1 MSNEYVLGSIIMFA
15 GNYALRGWAFCDGQL
30 LNVSQY
36 PKLFSILGTSYGG
49 DGKTTFALPDLRGR
63 VPVHRSAEMAIGS
76 KGGEEAVKL
85 VAAQIPAHKHNLIGG
100 SKDASSAEVKGLY
113 PAKAAANAYQSAPAG
128 TELSRKAVG
137 QAGGN
142 QPHSNMQPF
151 TCINFIIN
159 IDGFDTQ
166 LDPDAIIGEIRLVA
180 FSKRLNAGSWLPCD
194 GSPIS
199 ISQNQALSAV
209 IGTTFGGNGSTT
221 FNLPDLRGRVPV
233 DDGAGIGLTRRVLGQ
248 QGGESNVQLNINQ
261 MAGHDHV
268 VRAAGTGDAD
278 LTSPAKASFGKAP
291 GLYGAAENLVEFG
304 SVIGVAGGNRPHNNI
319 QPSLALNF
327 VICVTGCF
335 PSRN

>member
-1 MSNEYVLGSIIMFA
+1 MSNEYVLGSIIMFG
-15 GNYALRGWAFCDGQL
+15 GNYAPLGWAFCDGQL
-30 LNVSQY
+30 LNVSEH
-36 PKLFSILGTSYGG
+36 PGLFSILGTSYGG

-76 KGGEEAVKL
+76 KGGEEAVTL
-85 VAAQIPAHKHNLIGG
+85 AAAQIPAHKHNLIGG

-128 TELSRKAVG
+128 MELSRKAVG

-151 TCINFIIN
+151 TCVNFIIN
-159 IDGFDTQ
+159 IGGYDALGA
-166 LDPDAIIGEIRLVA
+166 DAIVGEIRLVA
-180 FSKRLNAGSWLPCD
+180 FSKRLRSSWLPCD
-194 GSPIS
+194 GSQIS
-199 ISQNQALSAV
+199 ISQNSALFS
-209 IGTTFGGNGSTT
+209 ILGTAFGGNGSTT

-261 MAGHDHV
+261 MAGHGHV
-268 VRAAGTGDAD
+268 VRAAGPGDAD
-278 LTSPAKASFGKAP
+278 LASPAKASFGKAP

-327 VICVTGCF
+327 VICAYGNY
-335 PSRN
+335 PPRN